1 MHDARTTT
9 SPIPFHM
16 PSIARVRAH
25 YAPLCAAALERF
37 GTASLS
43 GHMLLVDG
51 LADEGD
57 ALLIAASIAGAASL
71 VLETRIEAI
80 RYCVRNGI
88 VDFAVRTLDEA
99 LRILK
104 NEIRKQQPV
113 AVLLESAPSG
123 VLAEMVERG
132 AQPDMIR
139 WNAPDAAVATLKERG
154 AQPAPA
160 ADDADLHRTGL
171 VCWSAAEGGG
181 SVLRQVDLL
190 ASGALSQDDAE
201 RQNWIARAPRYLP
214 RAMRLER
221 CVSMN
226 EAERKALVAAAEERS
241 QQGALASKVSI
252 EVDGHAR
259 SFG

>member
-1 MHDARTTT
+1 MHDDRATTDL
-9 SPIPFHM
+9 SSFQM
-16 PSIARVRAH
+16 PSIDRVRAH
-25 YAPLCAAALERF
+25 YAPLCDSAAERF
-37 GTASLS
+37 GTAAL
-43 GHMLLVDG
+43 GGRMLLVDG

-71 VLETRIEAI
+71 VLEARSEAV

-113 AVLLESAPSG
+113 AVLLESEPTG

-132 AQPDMIR
+132 AQPDIIR
-139 WNAPDAAVATLKERG
+139 WITPDGDVEILKKRG
-154 AQPAPA
+154 AHVAPA
-160 ADDADLHRTGL
+160 ARDAAPRCAGN
-171 VCWSAAEGGG
+171 VCWSAGEGGG
-181 SVLRQVDLL
+181 AVLRQMDLVAAGL
-190 ASGALSQDDAE
+190 LPQDDAE

-221 CVSMN
+221 CVTMT
-226 EAERKALVAAAEERS
+226 EEEQKALLMAAEERS
-241 QQGALASKVSI
+241 GQGAFAAKLSI
-252 EVDGHAR
+252 NIDGR
-259 SFG
+259 QRNFG

>member
-1 MHDARTTT
+1 MHDERAT
-9 SPIPFHM
+9 SSSTSFHM

-25 YAPLCAAALERF
+25 YSSLCSAARARF
-37 GTASLS
+37 GSASLS
-43 GHMLLVDG
+43 GRLLLVDG
-51 LADEGD
+51 LAEEGD

-71 VLETRIEAI
+71 VLETRTEAV
-80 RYCVRNGI
+80 RHCVRNGI

-104 NEIRKQQPV
+104 NEIRKHQPV
-113 AVLLESAPSG
+113 AVLLEGESSG

-139 WNAPDAAVATLKERG
+139 WSSPDAIIETLLQRG
-154 AQPAPA
+154 AQEAPPAVSDSQGA
-160 ADDADLHRTGL
+160 GD
-171 VCWSAAEGGG
+171 VCWSAEEGGG
-181 SVLRQVDLL
+181 AVLRQVDLL
-190 ASGALSQDDAE
+190 AAGALPRDDAE

-221 CVSMN
+221 CVTMN
-226 EAERKALVAAAEERS
+226 ESERKALLAAAEERAG
-241 QQGALASKVSI
+241 QGALAAKVSI
-252 EVDGHAR
+252 DADGATH

>member
-1 MHDARTTT
+1 MQDERASIT
-9 SPIPFHM
+9 SIPFQM

-25 YAPLCAAALERF
+25 YGPLCAAAASRF

-43 GHMLLVDG
+43 GRMLLVDG
-51 LADEGD
+51 LAEEGD
-57 ALLIAASIAGAASL
+57 ALLIAASIAGAGSL
-71 VLETRIEAI
+71 VLEARPEAV

-113 AVLLESAPSG
+113 AVLLESNKAG

-139 WNAPDAAVATLKERG
+139 WTRPDPIIEMLKQRG
-154 AQPAPA
+154 AQPAPPF
-160 ADDADLHRTGL
+160 DTEPEQKGN
-171 VCWSAAEGGG
+171 VCWSAGEGGG

-190 ASGALSQDDAE
+190 VAGVLPQKDAE

-221 CVSMN
+221 CVTMS
-226 EAERKALVAAAEERS
+226 EAEQKALLAAAEERS
-241 QQGALASKVSI
+241 QQGALASRVSI
-252 EVDGHAR
+252 DIDGVSR
-259 SFG
+259 SFS